1 MANKIILSAK
11 ALNELDESFL
21 WYEERLEGLGDRFI
35 GFIEKAFFLIENT
48 PERFPLKTK
57 SFREFVV
64 EKFPYVIVYEYIK
77 EEQMIIILHVF
88 HTKRNPKRKHKRL

>member
-1 MANKIILSAK
+1 MANKIILTSK
-11 ALNELDESFL
+11 ALKELDESFL

-35 GFIEKAFFLIENT
+35 GFIEKSFHLIELN

-64 EKFPYVIVYEYIK
+64 DKFPYVIIYEYIK
-77 EEQMIIILHVF
+77 EEQKIIVLHVF
-88 HTKRNPKRKHKRL
+88 HTKRNPKRKYKRF